1 MTEPIVPP
9 AAPPSGE
16 GFLRRWARRKTEVAA
31 GVEPAPEPV
40 AEQAPVVAPAPAAIA
55 TSAAVQPDPAPAAP
69 LPTMADVAS
78 LTRDS
83 DFSAFVTRGVD
94 ADVRRGA
101 LKKLFSDPHFNKVDM
116 LDVYMDDFTKPSPVS
131 AAMLAGLQHA
141 KSVFWRPEEEE
152 EAAVAGDE
160 AGAVASAA
168 TAPVTPAVAA
178 EPALDPVATPVAAP
192 VDDETEAAATQ
203 APPATQDPEPEYNS
217 GTATLNAKTQ

>member
-31 GVEPAPEPV
+31 GVAPAPEPV
-40 AEQAPVVAPAPAAIA
+40 AEQAQVIAPAPAAIA
-55 TSAAVQPDPAPAAP
+55 TSAAVQPDPAPAVP
-69 LPTMADVAS
+69 RPTMADVAG

-152 EAAVAGDE
+152 EAAVAAVAGDE
-160 AGAVASAA
+160 AAAVASAA
-168 TAPVTPAVAA
+168 TSPETPAVAA
-178 EPALDPVATPVAAP
+178 APALAPVGAS